1 MKRMHKIGLI
11 LLIFFSTSAT
21 AREKELWS
29 CQGTNST
36 GFSWSAG
43 ELLEQEFYAENYL
56 LTVNGMNSSLRVNG
70 VDELME
76 CRTVGSFHRCSSFT
90 NLVVLKLRTGRGA
103 YSTISG
109 VIQKGDGA
117 DSIVA
122 TVLQCSK
129 F

>member
-1 MKRMHKIGLI
+1 MNKLV
-11 LLIFFSTSAT
+11 LTLVIFFSISAT
-21 AREKELWS
+21 AREKEVWS

-36 GFSWSAG
+36 GFSWSAD
-43 ELLEQEFYAENYL
+43 ELIEQEFYAENYL
-56 LTVNGMNSSLRVNG
+56 LTVDGMNSILRVNG
-70 VDELME
+70 TDEPME

-90 NLVVLKLRTGRGA
+90 NLVVLKLTTGRGA
-103 YSTISG
+103 YSTVSG